1 MAWARLDDLYDDN
14 PKVRKAFLEK
24 PQAVSVHVLAITYSA
39 RHLTD
44 GRVSEEWLR
53 ERIPHGRQRQSIL
66 RVLVDA
72 GLFDKNGTGYLVHDY
87 LDYNPSRADVLARRE
102 REREA
107 KRRAGKLGGQA
118 KARNAHRGGSS
129 R

>member
-1 MAWARLDDLYDDN
+1 MGWAKFDDLYDDN
-14 PKVRKAFLEK
+14 PKVRRAFSLNA
-24 PQAVSVHVLAITYSA
+24 QAVSVHVLAITYSA

-53 ERIPHGRQRQSIL
+53 ERVPHGRQRQAVL

-118 KARNAHRGGSS
+118 KARNANRGSS
-129 R
+129 SS